1 MDYQGYNVKVY
12 LYPNQIYGGVLII
25 VLVFS
30 TLIALICITA
40 MESSTLQLKMVN
52 NFQLLKQI
60 QQETQHQVLLLEEN
74 LTDYFYEEP
83 PEHTDLLQ
91 FVPDTLLFGEPQGS
105 RYYRVKVEIEQE
117 NGAHYSLS
125 TTYGVRDG
133 KFSSPFIAKH
143 TNIQSS
149 QDSLHFYH
157 VDEHF
162 LHKRFEWMPSEALKL
177 SEPIKV
183 EPPQYHFEL
192 ESTQQAELYRQFKLQ
207 HANRQPII
215 YVMDSEGNLLGLNY
229 QAEIVQNIDLK
240 RKEQSLLKQW
250 KFASLTAMDAFW
262 ENRWHTVLIGIMP
275 SYPMKLF
282 AFDVTFSSKKLELE
296 DLLWQVS
303 LPESAV
309 VHKPTIVRFANARWG
324 AVFTYILNHQAYV
337 AFADVQSGNI
347 FKEIALPIYFLSTEK
362 TLELS
367 VIATVDSKARG
378 FCDEAYV
385 GDNNGR
391 LWKIALDGS
400 PIDWRIAQYVD
411 LSLGKIVGQPLIARH
426 PEGKGVMVYLL
437 IQTHDRRH
445 KIVALSTDKQNAF
458 TISFVIDEYCRVQQ
472 PLLRQGYL
480 IASMDE
486 LNETNKIMIYDT
498 FTGKKIK
505 ESKLTFL
512 EASYLDPHQAFHP
525 PFIFTNKPREKE
537 NLVVVNTT
545 RGLTFVKMEIDY
557 ARLGRRTWETSFH

>member
-1 MDYQGYNVKVY
+1 MDYQGDHVKVY

-30 TLIALICITA
+30 TLIALICTTA

-60 QQETQHQVLLLEEN
+60 QQETQHKVLLLEEN
-74 LTDYFYEEP
+74 LANYFYQEP
-83 PEHTDLLQ
+83 PEHINFIQ

-105 RYYRVKVEIEQE
+105 RYYRVKVENEQE
-117 NGAHYSLS
+117 NGAHYSIS
-125 TTYGVRDG
+125 TTYGVRNE
-133 KFSSPFIAKH
+133 KFSPHFITKYI
-143 TNIQSS
+143 NIQSS
-149 QDSLHFYH
+149 QDALQYYQI
-157 VDEHF
+157 DEYF
-162 LHKRFEWMPSEALKL
+162 LHKRFEWMPSGAVKL

-192 ESTQQAELYRQFKLQ
+192 ENTQQAELYSQFKLQ
-207 HANRQPII
+207 HANRQPVI
-215 YVMDSEGNLLGLNY
+215 YVMNSDGYVLGLNH
-229 QAEIVQNIDLK
+229 QVEIVQKIDLK
-240 RKEQSLLKQW
+240 MNVQSLLEQW
-250 KFASLTAMDAFW
+250 QFASLTAMDAFW
-262 ENRWHTVLIGIMP
+262 ENHWHTVLIGVIS

-303 LPESAV
+303 LPEGAI

-324 AVFTYILNHQAYV
+324 VVFTYILNHQAYV

-347 FKEIALPIYFLSTEK
+347 FKEIALPIYFSSTQKASELST
-362 TLELS
+362 L
-367 VIATVDSKARG
+367 ATVDSKARG
-378 FCDEAYV
+378 FCDEVYV
-385 GDNNGR
+385 GDSNGR
-391 LWKIALDGS
+391 LWKIALEGS
-400 PIDWRIAQYVD
+400 AVDWHIAQYVD
-411 LSLGKIVGQPLIARH
+411 LSLEKIVGQPVVGRH

-437 IQTHDRRH
+437 IQAHDRRH
-445 KIVALSTDKQNAF
+445 KIVALATDKQNVF

-480 IASMDE
+480 IVSTDE
-486 LNETNKIMIYDT
+486 PNEINKIMVFDA
-498 FTGKKIK
+498 FTGKKIR

-512 EASYLDPHQAFHP
+512 DMSYLDPPQAFHA

-537 NLVVVNTT
+537 NLVVINTT
-545 RGLTFVKMEIDY
+545 RGLAFTKMEIDY
-557 ARLGRRTWETSFH
+557 SHLGRRTWETNS